1 MRRLFLFACTYK
13 LRYTTYMHNNR
24 KKTQHIWIV
33 FLITLLITVTVG
45 IGAMYV
51 ISGKTAATDSSD
63 KAENAKSPEAN
74 SVTAQIMKIE
84 DTKDEP
90 AEEPTD
96 AEQPDNSRY
105 GAILADEELCA
116 KQHIY
121 TADAMYEDEIKL
133 LFAGDISLAEGYS
146 IIGALR
152 DKGGDISAGFSE
164 DTLSV
169 MRDADVF
176 MLNNEFT
183 YSNRGEPT
191 PDKQYT
197 FRANPANVHYLTDMG
212 VDIVSLAN
220 NHTYDYGQVSLL
232 DTLDTLEGINMPY
245 VGAGRNLEEA
255 MQPTYYIVNDTKIAF
270 VSATQIERNDNPDT
284 KGATK
289 DSPGT
294 FRCWYNDRVL
304 EVVKE
309 AADNSDYVVAYIHW
323 GTELEENTDWAQDE
337 LAPKL
342 ASAGAD
348 LIIGDHP
355 HILQRLDYAGTTPI
369 IFSLGNYW
377 FNSKAQDTGLLE
389 VIIDTDGN
397 TKSVRFIPALQSG
410 CRTAVVA
417 GEEKARILNYM
428 QSISPHVSID
438 SDGYI
443 TKK

>member
-1 MRRLFLFACTYK
+1 MRRLFLFACTYGM
-13 LRYTTYMHNNR
+13 RYTTYMHNNR

-33 FLITLLITVTVG
+33 FLITLLITITVG
-45 IGAMYV
+45 VGVMYV
-51 ISGKTAATDSSD
+51 VSGKTTATDTAY
-63 KAENAKSPEAN
+63 KAETAEKPEAN
-74 SVTAQIMKIE
+74 SVTAQIMKI
-84 DTKDEP
+84 DDVKDEV
-90 AEEPTD
+90 AEEPAV
-96 AEQPDNSRY
+96 AEESDDSRY
-105 GAILADEELCA
+105 GAILADKELCA

-121 TADAMYEDEIKL
+121 AADAMYEDEIKL

-146 IIGALR
+146 IMGALR

-164 DTLSV
+164 ETLSV
-169 MRDADVF
+169 MREADVF

-197 FRANPANVHYLTDMG
+197 FRANPDNVHYLTDMG

-232 DTLDTLEGINMPY
+232 DTLDTLEGIDMPY
-245 VGAGRNLEEA
+245 VGAGRNIEEA
-255 MQPTYYIVNDTKIAF
+255 MQPSYYIVNDTKIAF

-294 FRCWYNDRVL
+294 FRCWFNDRVL
-304 EVVKE
+304 DVIKE
-309 AADNSDYVVAYIHW
+309 ADDNSDYVVAYIHW

-355 HILQRLDYAGTTPI
+355 HILQRLDYAGNTPI
-369 IFSLGNYW
+369 IFSMGNYW
-377 FNSKAQDTGLLE
+377 FNSKTQDTGLLE
-389 VIIDTDGN
+389 VILNTDGS
-397 TKSVRFIPALQSG
+397 TKTVRFIPAIQSG
-410 CRTAVVA
+410 CRTAIVS
-417 GEEKARILNYM
+417 GEEQTRILNYM